1 MPRAPLFVT
10 LLFALPLSTSL
21 ACSVTTSSTSSSGGS
36 AAASRAGWAR
46 SVTVVDRESGTHALG
61 EHAVIE
67 VSDVL
72 TGPVDC
78 FDTGGCDGPSTRTC
92 QAPDEPN
99 DSSLEV
105 AGCVGDCT
113 ATVRKLAT
121 GRFEIDVVAREP
133 GDASI
138 VVHVR
143 GPDGE
148 VHEETHIVPF
158 ARATHL
164 GVLRSTGGS
173 PHGTGYAALPGA
185 SFTWCPLL
193 DADGVRLL
201 YANENLLLSVTGATL
216 RESAA
221 DEKDPG
227 GRCRTFVTEAPGV
240 VDVTYTY
247 ANAGIT
253 RREKVRVISP
263 AEVKSTELLEVG
275 APKLLGIRPP
285 LSALALRNTPIE
297 ADVLEVAGASAL
309 RAVTIDS
316 CQRTPLTIVQKLTLV
331 DGSFGLGPASTVSI
345 TPSDLASLFGA
356 ADSFEDGDGPVLN
369 VSVESS
375 GQGEIHSDVG
385 AAHASSS
392 LTVTGNCVYPS
403 RADAGGP

>member
-21 ACSVTTSSTSSSGGS
+21 ACSVTTSSTDTSSAS
-36 AAASRAGWAR
+36 AADLRAGWRR
-46 SVTVVDRESGTHALG
+46 SVVVTDREQGTYALG

-78 FDTGGCDGPSTRTC
+78 FDSAGCNGPSKRQC
-92 QAPDEPN
+92 QTPEDPN
-99 DSSLEV
+99 DSSLEL
-105 AGCVGDCT
+105 AACAGDCT
-113 ATVRKLAT
+113 TTTKKLST
-121 GRFEIDVVAREP
+121 GRFEIDIVARAP
-133 GDASI
+133 GDARLLL
-138 VVHVR
+138 HVR

-148 VHEETHIVPF
+148 VHEETHVVPF

-164 GVLRSTGGS
+164 GVLRSAGGS

-221 DEKDPG
+221 DEQEPG

-263 AEVKSTELLEVG
+263 AEVKSTELLQVG
-275 APKLLGIRPP
+275 APNVLGIRPP
-285 LSALALRNTPIE
+285 PSALALRNTPIE
-297 ADVLEVAGASAL
+297 ADVLEVAGAGAL

-316 CQRTPLTIVQKLTLV
+316 CQRTPLTIVQRLTLV

-369 VSVESS
+369 VSVDSS

-392 LTVTGNCVYPS
+392 LTVTGNCVHPS